1 MITREKLATEIAHT
15 AAEELKDPVSLFIIN
30 RAIKKGGEQ
39 EVEDLINIDLLALLQ
54 NRPFEPLF
62 PQIRKLQRKLLEQG
76 RIYRMQSGTLGDD
89 KDKDKD
95 KDKDEPISF
104 LDDPITAILNIA
116 APIAGAYIINDQ
128 NIDAAADAQERE
140 LAAQTQSDQNALA
153 IANNARAQAEANAA
167 ALLAASQVGGG
178 GSSSGLPS
186 WAIPVGIGV
195 LVVGGGAYLLLK
207 K

>member
-15 AAEELKDPVSLFIIN
+15 AAEELKDPVSLFIIDG
-30 RAIKKGGEQ
+30 AIKKGGEQ
-39 EVEDLINIDLLALLQ
+39 EIENLINLDLLALLQ

-76 RIYRMQSGTLGDD
+76 RMARIQTGTLGDD
-89 KDKDKD
+89 DKKDDKKD
-95 KDKDEPISF
+95 
-104 LDDPITAILNIA
+104 DDDTGGIGGILETVFEIA
-116 APIAGAYIINDQ
+116 APLAGAYMINDQ
-128 NIDAAADAQERE
+128 NIDAAADAQKRE

-153 IANNARAQAEANAA
+153 IANNATAQAEANAA
-167 ALLAASQVGGG
+167 ALLAASQIGGG

-195 LVVGGGAYLLLK
+195 LVVGGGLVFLVSK